1 MDMSSKSA
9 STARID
15 RELAHLKI
23 LSRLLGHEMHAQSG
37 QRILLSRD
45 SVEEIQTSL
54 DLFIESVHG
63 GRAQTQSTVTSV
75 ETAPVASRIN

>member
-23 LSRLLGHEMHAQSG
+23 LSRLLGHEMHSQSS
-37 QRILLSRD
+37 QRIVLSRD
-45 SVEEIQTSL
+45 AVEEIQTSI
-54 DLFIESVHG
+54 DLYIESVHG
-63 GRAQTQSTVTSV
+63 GRVQGQSTIASV
-75 ETAPVASRIN
+75 ETTPVASRIN